1 MAGKT
6 GSTNIPE
13 EERIKLG
20 IHDGLRDSWFSG
32 YTTEYSLAVWTG
44 YPSLTN
50 DDGDVQYIKYDGTQ
64 DIAKQ
69 LYRELMTTLSSQETE
84 DFIQPQSVV
93 SVGSELYVKGAEPP
107 PVEEPTTPP
116 EEPEEEPEEEEEE
129 EEEPEEE
136 EEEEPEEPVEDEEQE
151 NENEN
156 GGEEDDS
163 GSGEGDQN
171 SGDEDN
177 HQDDENDQNNGN
189 GQDENKQNQGEIDGE
204 NDG

>member
-1 MAGKT
+1 KT

-50 DDGDVQYIKYDGTQ
+50 DDGDVEYIKYDGTQ

-93 SVGSELYVKGAEPP
+93 SVGSELYVKGAEPA
-107 PVEEPTTPP
+107 PVEELTTTP
-116 EEPEEEPEEEEEE
+116 EEPKEETEEEEEE
-129 EEEPEEE
+129 EEEHEEEEEE

-177 HQDDENDQNNGN
+177 HQDDENDQNN
-189 GQDENKQNQGEIDGE
+189 
-204 NDG
+204 